1 MGGNRRMAIF
11 TLSAFADEYS
21 PIFDEQIK
29 GLRANGMHLIELRG
43 IDEIN
48 ISDLSDEKAREVKAK
63 LDVAGIG
70 ISALGS
76 PIGKIRI
83 DEDFEAHKAKLRRTC
98 EIAGILGAKRIRMFS
113 FFMPEDCA
121 DVSVYREE
129 VMARM
134 GAMLD
139 IAEEYGVQLCHENEK
154 GIYGDT
160 PERCLELLRA
170 FPGRLG
176 CVFDPANFIQVGAK
190 PFPDA
195 YMALEKH
202 VTYVHIKD
210 CAASGTIVLPGYG
223 VGGIPEMFAYLN
235 RTVCGEIVVTME
247 PHLKTFAGL
256 SALEGNEKTKISDN
270 VFATNEEAFT
280 AAADS
285 MKMCMPK
292 TAVIR

>member
-1 MGGNRRMAIF
+1 M
-11 TLSAFADEYS
+11 
-21 PIFDEQIK
+21 
-29 GLRANGMHLIELRG
+29 
-43 IDEIN
+43 
-48 ISDLSDEKAREVKAK
+48 
-63 LDVAGIG
+63 
-70 ISALGS
+70 
-76 PIGKIRI
+76 
-83 DEDFEAHKAKLRRTC
+83 
-98 EIAGILGAKRIRMFS
+98 
-113 FFMPEDCA
+113 
-121 DVSVYREE
+121 
-129 VMARM
+129 
-134 GAMLD
+134 
-139 IAEEYGVQLCHENEK
+139 
-154 GIYGDT
+154 
-160 PERCLELLRA
+160 ELLRA

-292 TAVIR
+292 TAVVR

>member
-1 MGGNRRMAIF
+1 MATF
-11 TLSAFADEYS
+11 YLSAFADEYS
-21 PIFDEQIK
+21 PRFEEQIT
-29 GLRANGMHLIELRG
+29 GLLANGIHQIEPRG

-63 LDVAGIG
+63 LEIAGIG

-98 EIAGILGAKRIRMFS
+98 EIANILGAKRIRMFS
-113 FFMPEDCA
+113 FFMPEDCT

-129 VMARM
+129 VFSRM
-134 GAMLD
+134 EAMLE

-160 PERCLELLRA
+160 PERCLELLNA

-195 YMALEKH
+195 FMALEKY
-202 VTYVHIKD
+202 VTYIHIKD

-223 VGGIPEMFAYLN
+223 VGGIPELFAYVN
-235 RTVCGEIVVTME
+235 RVCDGEITVTME

-256 SALEGNEKTKISDN
+256 SALEGNEKTKISDS

-280 AAADS
+280 AAAAS

-292 TAVIR
+292 TAALR